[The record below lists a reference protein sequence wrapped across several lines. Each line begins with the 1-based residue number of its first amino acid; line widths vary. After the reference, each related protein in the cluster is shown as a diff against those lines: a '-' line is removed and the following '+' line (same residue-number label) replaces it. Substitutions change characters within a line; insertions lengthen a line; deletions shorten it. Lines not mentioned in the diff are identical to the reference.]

1 MRTPR
6 MALALLALW
15 LGAGRADAQSPLR
28 VLVTNDDGI
37 AAPGIDA
44 LVNAL
49 SANNDLLVMV
59 VAPDVNQSGTGDQ
72 VTNQPGA
79 TITSTVGQT
88 ASGVPGTAIGG
99 FPADAVLWGVRTALP
114 PLPDLVVSGINTGQ
128 NIGEAVRLSGT
139 VGAATWA
146 ARLGIP
152 AFAASTQFSISD
164 YGEAASFVARL
175 VEKFRTNKK
184 FRKKMRE
191 KDTGR
196 GLVLNLNIPD
206 CPSGGRGMRLVTVGR
221 SVEFTGYTL
230 LADDGTLRTWEP
242 VQSVTNLNAVDCA
255 STDTDVRTDVEAFL
269 AGFATV
275 TPLTDEGQASSRA
288 LKQFGFVTKI
298 Y

>member
-1 MRTPR
+1 
-6 MALALLALW
+6 MALVSLVLC
-15 LGAGRADAQSPLR
+15 LGAGAAAAQNQMR

-37 AAPGIDA
+37 GAPGIDA
-44 LVNAL
+44 LVQAL
-49 SANNDLLVMV
+49 GANGNLTVTV
-59 VAPDVNQSGTGDQ
+59 VAPAANQSGTGDQ

-79 TITSTVGQT
+79 TITSTASET
-88 ASGVPGTAIGG
+88 AGGVPGIAIEG
-99 FPADAVLWGVRTALP
+99 FPADAVLWGIRTALP

-139 VGAATWA
+139 VGAALWA

-164 YGEAASFVARL
+164 YGEAARFVARL

-184 FRKKMRE
+184 FRRKMLE
-191 KDTGR
+191 KETGR

-206 CPSGGRGMRLVTVGR
+206 CPDGGRGMRLVTVGR
-221 SVEFTGYTL
+221 SVEYTGYTL
-230 LADDGTLRTWEP
+230 LADDGTVRTWEP
-242 VQSVTNLNAVDCA
+242 VQAVTNLNAVDCA
-255 STDTDVRTDVEAFL
+255 STDDDVRSDVEAFL

-275 TPLTDEGQASSRA
+275 TPLSDEGQVSSRA
-288 LKQFGFVTKI
+288 LKQFGFVPKI